1 MRGSIYYQTAEL
13 TKVIFVEG
21 TKKED
26 RIDPLQPYFQCVS
39 SYKTMETYRS
49 VWNNFGLYL
58 REHWDI
64 KDFEK
69 INGEHVKAYM
79 SYKIENYSTKQ
90 NLEKVSSALGKLELA
105 LARYTA
111 NKYGYPEE
119 YDFDV
124 RQQSLDNAR
133 ALKQVANGYHNRVYK
148 NPQTL
153 IESLSNPI
161 HKLGAMVQL
170 HGGARSEGITL
181 IKLHQLHGYKTDEI
195 TKKEVGVIETKEKG
209 GKVGN
214 VLIPPSLYQQ
224 IEEIIAKNGKFK
236 INYKTYAEDIRTA
249 CEQLQIPSEG
259 SHGLRWTF
267 AQNRVRAY
275 QKAGYTYE
283 EALQGVS
290 LEMKHFRASITEH
303 YLG

>member
-1 MRGSIYYQTAEL
+1 
-13 TKVIFVEG
+13 FVEG